1 MTVALGFQ
9 NLVKSMKKNSRKMK
23 GFILMEV
30 LIGLT
35 ILGITLLLF
44 WQSYNNQ
51 IQIGEKVANSY
62 ATDRLEYDVK
72 ILNKIGKL
80 SELSQDSYGKLSNF
94 KWNDVQFKGTFL
106 DQEFMIKLK

>member
-1 MTVALGFQ
+1 
-9 NLVKSMKKNSRKMK
+9 
-23 GFILMEV
+23 MEV

-51 IQIGEKVANSY
+51 IQIGEKLANSY

-72 ILNKIGKL
+72 LLNKIGQL

-94 KWNDVQFKGTFL
+94 KWNDVQFKGTYL

>member
-9 NLVKSMKKNSRKMK
+9 DLVKSMKKNSRKTK

-51 IQIGEKVANSY
+51 VQINEKLTNAY
-62 ATDRLEYDVK
+62 AIDRLEYDLKVLK
-72 ILNKIGKL
+72 EISKMN
-80 SELSQDSYGKLSNF
+80 ELSQGSYGKLSNF
-94 KWNDVQFKGTFL
+94 KWSDLEFKGTSL
-106 DQEFMIKLK
+106 DQEFKIKLK

>member
-1 MTVALGFQ
+1 MTLALGFQ
-9 NLVKSMKKNSRKMK
+9 NLVRFMKKNSRKTK

-51 IQIGEKVANSY
+51 IQIGEKLANSY
-62 ATDRLEYDVK
+62 AIDRLEYDVK
-72 ILNKIGKL
+72 ILKKISKMN
-80 SELSQDSYGKLSNF
+80 ELSQSSYGKLSNF
-94 KWNDVQFKGTFL
+94 KWNDLEFKGTSL
-106 DQEFMIKLK
+106 DQEFTIKLK

>member
-9 NLVKSMKKNSRKMK
+9 DLVRFMKKNSRKTQ

-51 IQIGEKVANSY
+51 IQIGEKLANSY

-94 KWNDVQFKGTFL
+94 KWNDVQFKGTYL

>member
-1 MTVALGFQ
+1 
-9 NLVKSMKKNSRKMK
+9 MKKNSQKLM

-51 IQIGEKVANSY
+51 IQINEKLANAY
-62 ATDRLEYDVK
+62 AVDRLEYDVK
-72 ILNKIGKL
+72 ILKEINKL
-80 SELSQDSYGKLSNF
+80 NELSQNSYGKITNL
-94 KWNDVQFKGTFL
+94 KWNDAEFKGRSL
-106 DQEFMIKLK
+106 GQEFTIKFK

>member
-1 MTVALGFQ
+1 MTVALEFQ
-9 NLVKSMKKNSRKMK
+9 NLVRFMKKNSQKTK

-51 IQIGEKVANSY
+51 IQIGEKLANSY

-94 KWNDVQFKGTFL
+94 KWNDVQFKGTYL

>member
-1 MTVALGFQ
+1 
-9 NLVKSMKKNSRKMK
+9 
-23 GFILMEV
+23 MEV

-51 IQIGEKVANSY
+51 VQINEKLTNAY

-80 SELSQDSYGKLSNF
+80 SELSQGSYGKLSNF
-94 KWNDVQFKGTFL
+94 KWSDVQFKGTYL

>member
-1 MTVALGFQ
+1 MTVALEFQ
-9 NLVKSMKKNSRKMK
+9 DLVRFMKKNSRKTQ

-51 IQIGEKVANSY
+51 TQIGEKLANSY

-94 KWNDVQFKGTFL
+94 KWNDVQFKGTYL

>member
-1 MTVALGFQ
+1 MTVALEFQ
-9 NLVKSMKKNSRKMK
+9 DLVRFMKKNSRKTK

-51 IQIGEKVANSY
+51 IQIGEKLANSY

-80 SELSQDSYGKLSNF
+80 SELSQGSYGKLSNF
-94 KWNDVQFKGTFL
+94 KWSDVQFKGTYL
-106 DQEFMIKLK
+106 DQEFTIKLK

>member
-9 NLVKSMKKNSRKMK
+9 NLVKSMKKNSRKTK

-35 ILGITLLLF
+35 ILGITILLF

-51 IQIGEKVANSY
+51 VQINEKLTNAY
-62 ATDRLEYDVK
+62 AIDRLEYDVK
-72 ILNKIGKL
+72 VLKEIKKLN
-80 SELSQDSYGKLSNF
+80 ELSQSSYGKLSNF
-94 KWNDVQFKGTFL
+94 KWNDVELKGTSL
-106 DQEFMIKLK
+106 DQEFTIKFK

>member
-1 MTVALGFQ
+1 
-9 NLVKSMKKNSRKMK
+9 MK

-51 IQIGEKVANSY
+51 VQINEKLTNAY
-62 ATDRLEYDVK
+62 AIDRLEYDLKVLK
-72 ILNKIGKL
+72 EISKMN
-80 SELSQDSYGKLSNF
+80 ELSQGSYGKLSNF
-94 KWNDVQFKGTFL
+94 KWNDLEFKGTSL
-106 DQEFMIKLK
+106 DQEFTIKLK

>member
-51 IQIGEKVANSY
+51 LQINEKLTNAY
-62 ATDRLEYDVK
+62 AIDRLEYDVK
-72 ILNKIGKL
+72 VLKEIKKLN
-80 SELSQDSYGKLSNF
+80 ELSQSFYGKLSNF
-94 KWNDVQFKGTFL
+94 NWNDVELKGTSL
-106 DQEFMIKLK
+106 DQEFTIKFK

>member
-1 MTVALGFQ
+1 
-9 NLVKSMKKNSRKMK
+9 
-23 GFILMEV
+23 MEV

-51 IQIGEKVANSY
+51 IKIGEKLANSY
-62 ATDRLEYDVK
+62 AIDRLENDAK

-80 SELSQDSYGKLSNF
+80 SELSQGSYGKLSNF
-94 KWNDVQFKGTFL
+94 KWNDVEFKGTSL
-106 DQEFMIKLK
+106 DQEFTIKLK

>member
-1 MTVALGFQ
+1 MAVAFGFQ
-9 NLVKSMKKNSRKMK
+9 LLGKFMKKNSQKLM

-51 IQIGEKVANSY
+51 IQIGEKLANSY

-80 SELSQDSYGKLSNF
+80 SELSQGSYGKLSNF
-94 KWNDVQFKGTFL
+94 KWNDVQFKGTYL

>member
-1 MTVALGFQ
+1 
-9 NLVKSMKKNSRKMK
+9 MKKNSRKMK

-51 IQIGEKVANSY
+51 IQIGEKLANFY
-62 ATDRLEYDVK
+62 AIDRLEYDVK
-72 ILNKIGKL
+72 MLNKISKL
-80 SELSQDSYGKLSNF
+80 NELSQGSYGNLSNF
-94 KWNDVQFKGTFL
+94 KWNYVEFKGTSL
-106 DQEFMIKLK
+106 DREFTIKLK

>member
-51 IQIGEKVANSY
+51 IQIGEKLANSY

-94 KWNDVQFKGTFL
+94 KWNDVQFKGTYL